1 MCWPQV
7 DFASKRRTGCQCL
20 TGTSWKR
27 VSCSPSSHHPPV
39 VSPQYFSLFSVSLD
53 CWRERIYCLFPPVS
67 LSFLGHLSFGFLLC
81 FVLTFFSL
89 DLPCLLYV
97 QRDRGCHSMASQ
109 RPREQST
116 WGKWYVILE
125 GCIDF
130 GPFFWNPQLELQA
143 LWCCKVL
150 LIQCI
155 CSVVDV
161 FGLMVVVYW
170 SKGDGVFGLL
180 VLVYLI
186 SMW

>member
-1 MCWPQV
+1 M
-7 DFASKRRTGCQCL
+7 FLAHLLL
-20 TGTSWKR
+20 TIHPWWVPNISA
-27 VSCSPSSHHPPV
+27 CS
-39 VSPQYFSLFSVSLD
+39 QYLWTVGV
-53 CWRERIYCLFPPVS
+53 REFTAFFPPVS

-125 GCIDF
+125 GCIDL

-155 CSVVDV
+155 WSVVDV